1 MPRILLV
8 TERPLSDTDVVD
20 LTTID
25 GAKPSDLSFY
35 VAVPQVPT
43 SASVQGV
50 LDNFE
55 YLDAGARGASE
66 IHHHAELEQNPAD
79 ATQRNAEL
87 ILAETVAAL
96 TSAGSTADGEI
107 TPEHPLET
115 IGDLLD
121 AQPVDEVVVVVSHHK
136 LSGAFH
142 ADLAAHVKR
151 SFDVPVLRV
160 KSHRD

>member
-1 MPRILLV
+1 VPRILLV
-8 TERPLSDTDVVD
+8 TERSLSDADVVD

-25 GAKPSDLSFY
+25 GATPSDLSFY
-35 VAVPQVPT
+35 VAVPQVRT
-43 SASVQGV
+43 SESVQGV

-55 YLDAGARGASE
+55 YLDTGARGASE
-66 IHHHAELEQNPAD
+66 IHHHPGLEENPAE
-79 ATQRNAEL
+79 ATQHHAEQ

-96 TSAGSTADGEI
+96 TSAGSSAEGEI
-107 TPEHPLET
+107 TPAHPLET

-121 AQPVDEVVVVVSHHK
+121 AQPVDEVIVVVSHHK

-142 ADLAAHVKR
+142 TDLAAHVKR